1 MALNKCKYSTY
12 KAVSKA
18 GLYTYNYMH
27 IYHSQAA
34 SMQALDTVVSLIHEW
49 QPDRLPKELKYRDS
63 LASFL
68 RERLPQAIVE
78 KEYRHSG
85 TTSDLYVEC
94 NGFLRS
100 SEVFIELK
108 RDLQQKNQLDRLV
121 GQLESLKPGKHRIIV
136 VLCGETKPE
145 LLTRLRLQYSNHA
158 QDYFRLKMMAIVVK
172 AVAARA
178 PR

>member
-1 MALNKCKYSTY
+1 
-12 KAVSKA
+12 
-18 GLYTYNYMH
+18 MH
-27 IYHSQAA
+27 AI
-34 SMQALDTVVSLIHEW
+34 DTVVGLIREW
-49 QPDRLPKELKYRDS
+49 EPARLPKELKYRDS

-94 NGFLRS
+94 NGFLRT

-108 RDLQQKNQLDRLV
+108 RNLLQKNQLDRLV
-121 GQLESLKPGKHRIIV
+121 GQLESLNPRKHRIIV

-145 LLTRLRLQYSNHA
+145 LLTRLRLQYANLA
-158 QDYFRLKMMAIVVK
+158 EDYFGLKTMAIVVK
-172 AVAARA
+172 ACSAAA
-178 PR
+178 K